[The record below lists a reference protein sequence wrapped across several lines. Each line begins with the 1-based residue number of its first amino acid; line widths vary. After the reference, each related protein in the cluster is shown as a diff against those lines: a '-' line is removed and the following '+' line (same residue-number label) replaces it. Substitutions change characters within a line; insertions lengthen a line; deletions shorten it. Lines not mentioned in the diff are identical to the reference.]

1 MSTNQDEERQRSQML
16 GLRLTDLDFQKRQEP
31 AETDFRMNDSFVAFI
46 RAKSRSD
53 QDSENLV
60 SDATEEIA
68 VLPSDDPHPWMKCC
82 GRNFTRSIF
91 SLQPSRQPK
100 RGFWR
105 HQRSHSNIQENKSIT
120 YE

>member
-1 MSTNQDEERQRSQML
+1 MSTNQDEERHHSQML
-16 GLRLTDLDFQKRQEP
+16 GLRLADLEFQKRQEP
-31 AETDFRMNDSFVAFI
+31 AETDFRMDDSFVAFI
-46 RAKSRSD
+46 RAKSSLD

-60 SDATEEIA
+60 TEEITA
-68 VLPSDDPHPWMKCC
+68 PPSDDPYPWMKCC

-105 HQRSHSNIQENKSIT
+105 HHRSHSKIQEN
-120 YE
+120 